1 MNKRLLIIYTTNIF
15 NKILAV
21 VILFS
26 VFKNLRLQAQA
37 CHDLA
42 QCILHNQQ
50 YQSSQEGQ
58 IVLNHLES
66 SLKDWIQQHP
76 QNFEVKI

>member
-1 MNKRLLIIYTTNIF
+1 SRSDLIF
-15 NKILAV
+15 R
-21 VILFS
+21 FQ
-26 VFKNLRLQAQA
+26 KNLRLQAQA

-76 QNFEVKI
+76 QNFEVKNLKLIFNNLKGMHEQF